1 MSAATSTNTNV
12 AETVDSYLA
21 SLAEADGAT
30 RSTLLARA
38 FIPECRYSDP
48 HHDLAGY
55 EAFDAAIVNVVTAY
69 PGFRF
74 QRTTGIDAHH
84 EFVRFGWE
92 FRGPDGSVP
101 LAGMDVG
108 VLANDGRLEAI
119 VGFHGEL
126 PAA

>member
-1 MSAATSTNTNV
+1 MSTATSTSV
-12 AETVDSYLA
+12 AETVDTYLA
-21 SLAEADGAT
+21 SLSEADAT
-30 RSTLLARA
+30 TRKALLARA
-38 FIPECRYSDP
+38 FVPECRYSDP

-55 EAFDAAIVNVVTAY
+55 EAFEGAIVNVVTQY

-74 QRTTGIDAHH
+74 QRTTGVDAHY

-101 LAGMDVG
+101 LAGMDAG
-108 VLANDGRLEAI
+108 VLAGDGRLEAI